1 MMRPTF
7 FTLWHAFCIY
17 RDVINQ
23 NNTHMNHISS
33 ERLEDLLEQ
42 FMHENPYGD
51 SRELAE
57 FMFNQGWESGRD
69 SNAKSIYE

>member
-1 MMRPTF
+1 MT
-7 FTLWHAFCIY
+7 
-17 RDVINQ
+17 
-23 NNTHMNHISS
+23 HISN

-57 FMFNQGWESGRD
+57 FMFNQGWEPGRD
-69 SNAKSIYE
+69 SNAKCIYE